1 MKSLSVAAAL
11 LLFAAPAQAALE
23 LGRADISRLPNG
35 LTLIVLEDHS
45 FPVVST
51 QMLYKSGARD
61 ETAGKTGLAHFLEHL
76 AFRASEN
83 FPNAGATEAIYDA
96 GGEWHGYTWL
106 DQTTYYATM
115 PKDGLDLLLRI
126 EADRMAR
133 VTIDPTA
140 IAAEKGAVIS
150 EMHGYENDPASE
162 LLDAVTATALQ
173 AHPYRN
179 DTIGY
184 ESDVA
189 ALTIDDARDFYRR
202 HYTPTNAVLAIV
214 GDVSSADAKTLAGKY
229 FGAISGGPERTRT
242 TTIEPPQRG
251 ERRTMLTGPSDRQL
265 FTFAF
270 PAPAASSPDFPAFL
284 VLQQLLAGGSGV
296 NFHQNDWGTP
306 AKPKSSL
313 DGAAD
318 DVATWFI
325 PTAERY
331 IFAIK
336 GSIAPGASQAAL
348 EQDVELR
355 LARVDD
361 FAPARLATAK
371 AAVGR
376 QLVEDVETTEDAAH
390 QLAYFEGIGALNRL
404 IALPRAV
411 ATVSADDVERIA
423 RLYLAPTQRTVGWLV
438 PGQASHV
445 TGLGAG
451 APAPAPP
458 RAGHPSGIRPVLPPQ
473 LRRLSGGLPAI
484 VQASPLSP
492 TVAVELL
499 LSAPVTGEE
508 PPRDLPG
515 LGRVVR
521 SGPAADLPALVAKA
535 AKAAQAAPL
544 PQVIGSEDPETRIQQ
559 MIANETVP
567 FATLKPRPM
576 AAIVSGAVTPKAAFA
591 ALQRVLGQARPAI
604 LPPPLQTPSPH
615 QKLIAE
621 IARPLAQGALG
632 YVVAAPPP
640 GSREGLAWRMLL
652 YILTHDY
659 SGRLGRSVIGDKGL
673 AYHIYS
679 SIRTAGARGWVA
691 LWTGVDSDKA
701 DALEA
706 ELKAQLARLVTEPP
720 SAAEVDAARRHL
732 LGRDLSAA
740 QSNPE
745 IADRLALQ
753 FVEVGGLRSHQQL
766 EATLNSIRP
775 GDLAA
780 IAPVFARG
788 TILRVDVG
796 VKR

>member
-45 FPVVST
+45 WPVVST
-51 QMLYKSGARD
+51 QILYKSGARD

-115 PKDGLDLLLRI
+115 PKDGLDLMLRI

-140 IAAEKGAVIS
+140 IAAEKGAVIT
-150 EMHGYENDPASE
+150 EMHGYENDSASV

-179 DTIGY
+179 NTIGF

-202 HYTPTNAVLAIV
+202 HYTPANAVLAIV
-214 GDVSSADAKTLAGKY
+214 GDVTASTAKALADKY
-229 FGAISGGPERTRT
+229 FGAIPSQPAPVRTAA
-242 TTIEPPQRG
+242 IEPPQRG

-265 FTFAF
+265 FTLAF

-284 VLQQLLAGGSGV
+284 LLQQLLAGGSGV

-306 AKPKSSL
+306 AEAGSL
-313 DGAAD
+313 LSGAAD
-318 DVATWFI
+318 DIATWFI
-325 PTAERY
+325 PTADRY

-336 GSIAPGASQAAL
+336 GSIAPGASQSAL
-348 EQDVELR
+348 EQNVERR
-355 LARVDD
+355 LARVGNIT
-361 FAPARLATAK
+361 PTRLATAK
-371 AAVGR
+371 EAVAR
-376 QLVEDVETTEDAAH
+376 QLAEDVETTEDAAH
-390 QLAYFEGIGALNRL
+390 QLAYFEGIGALDRL

-411 ATVSADDVERIA
+411 ATVSAGDVERIA

-438 PGQASHV
+438 PGEAPR
-445 TGLGAG
+445 TIGLGAG

-458 RAGHPSGIRPVLPPQ
+458 RAGQPSLSGEIAAPQ

-484 VQASPLSP
+484 VQASQLSP
-492 TVAVELL
+492 TVTVELL

-521 SGPAADLPALVAKA
+521 SGPAADLPALVAEVAMA
-535 AKAAQAAPL
+535 AMAAPL

-567 FATLKPRPM
+567 FATLPAQPM
-576 AAIVSGAVTPKAAFA
+576 VAIVSGAVAPKAALA
-591 ALQRVLGQARPAI
+591 ALQRVLGQVRPAI
-604 LPPPLQTPSPH
+604 LPPPPPQQTPH
-615 QKLIAE
+615 QKVIAQ

-659 SGRLGRSVIGDKGL
+659 SGRLGRSAIADKGL

-679 SIRTAGARGWVA
+679 EYRTDGPRGWAA
-691 LWTGVDSDKA
+691 LWTGVDPARA
-701 DALEA
+701 DALEG
-706 ELKAQLARLVTEPP
+706 EYKAQLARLVTEPP
-720 SAAEVDAARRHL
+720 TATEVDAARRHL

-740 QSNPE
+740 QSNRE
-745 IADRLALQ
+745 IADRLARQ
-753 FVEVGGLRSHQQL
+753 FVEIGGLRSHQQL
-766 EATLNSIRP
+766 EAALNSIGP
-775 GDLAA
+775 EDLAA
-780 IAPVFARG
+780 IAPAFARG
-788 TILRVDVG
+788 TLLRVDVG